1 MHKLLWP
8 QRRAILLLII
18 ISIIVSG
25 IIIIIIVLTP
35 LIRPPISQLLVD
47 RNGVTKIYETKGE
60 EYYGFEYKYDS
71 RLERDEF
78 YLEDVAV
85 LDGEYT
91 AYIKLD
97 TREDEKE
104 EEVSFKLRGGKHN
117 DDHRLAGRCY
127 AIGVQFNGEP
137 HLAKEYPEH
146 PKTPKFQ
153 NEINIADDADR
164 NIGDLNGRW
173 VGLKVVIY
181 NNKDDSVEI
190 EVYVDNK
197 GLLANDNPANDWK
210 LWWTSTD
217 GGDWRNEDGKE
228 EGGEPYSELQGE
240 NGGTDEMVY
249 IRIDQ
254 IEEEGKTQIK
264 YESVREIDSSN
275 RLKKTVNS

>member
-1 MHKLLWP
+1 MDKWLRP
-8 QRRAILLLII
+8 QRKTILLITII
-18 ISIIVSG
+18 IVIIVSG
-25 IIIIIIVLTP
+25 IIIIIVLTP
-35 LIRPPISQLLVD
+35 LLRPPIPQLLVD

-60 EYYGFEYKYDS
+60 EHYGFEYKYDS

-85 LDGEYT
+85 VDGEYT

-97 TREDEKE
+97 TKEDDDD
-104 EEVSFKLRGGKHN
+104 EVSFKLRGGKHN
-117 DDHRLAGRCY
+117 DEHRLAGRCY
-127 AIGVQFNGEP
+127 AIGVEFDGEP

-153 NEINIADDADR
+153 DEIKISDYGYR

-173 VGLKVVIY
+173 IGLKVIIY
-181 NNKDDSVEI
+181 NNKVNSVQI

-197 GLLANDNPANDWK
+197 GLLANNNPANDWK
-210 LWWTSTD
+210 LWWTATD
-217 GGDWRNEDGKE
+217 DGDWRNNDDKKGGK
-228 EGGEPYSELQGE
+228 PYLELQGE
-240 NGGTDEMVY
+240 KGGTSEMVY

-254 IEEEGKTQIK
+254 IEEEGQTKIK

-275 RLKKTVNS
+275 RLEKM

>member
-1 MHKLLWP
+1 MDKWLRP
-8 QRRAILLLII
+8 QRKTILLITII
-18 ISIIVSG
+18 IVIIVSG
-25 IIIIIIVLTP
+25 IIIIIVLTP
-35 LIRPPISQLLVD
+35 LLRPPIPQLLVD

-60 EYYGFEYKYDS
+60 EHYGFEYKYDS

-85 LDGEYT
+85 VDGEYT

-97 TREDEKE
+97 TKEDDDD
-104 EEVSFKLRGGKHN
+104 EVSFKLRGGKHN
-117 DDHRLAGRCY
+117 DEHRLAGRCY
-127 AIGVQFNGEP
+127 AIGVEFDGEP

-153 NEINIADDADR
+153 DEIKISDYGYR

-173 VGLKVVIY
+173 IGLKVIIY
-181 NNKDDSVEI
+181 NNKVNSVQI

-197 GLLANDNPANDWK
+197 GLLANNNPANDWK
-210 LWWTSTD
+210 LWWTATD
-217 GGDWRNEDGKE
+217 DGDWRNNDYKKGGK
-228 EGGEPYSELQGE
+228 PYLELQGE
-240 NGGTDEMVY
+240 KGGTSEMVY

-254 IEEEGKTQIK
+254 IEEERQTKIK

-275 RLKKTVNS
+275 RLEKM

>member
-1 MHKLLWP
+1 MDKWLRP
-8 QRRAILLLII
+8 QRKTTLLVII
-18 ISIIVSG
+18 IIVIIVSG
-25 IIIIIIVLTP
+25 IIIIILLTP
-35 LIRPPISQLLVD
+35 LLRPPIPQLLVD

-60 EYYGFEYKYDS
+60 ENYGFEYKHDS

-85 LDGEYT
+85 VDGEYT

-97 TREDEKE
+97 TKEDDDD
-104 EEVSFKLRGGKHN
+104 EVSFKLRGGKHN
-117 DDHRLAGRCY
+117 DEHRLAGRCY
-127 AIGVQFNGEP
+127 AIGVEFNGEP

-153 NEINIADDADR
+153 NEIKISDYGYR
-164 NIGDLNGRW
+164 NIGDLSGRW

-181 NNKDDSVEI
+181 NNKDNSVQI

-210 LWWTSTD
+210 LWWTATD
-217 GGDWRNEDGKE
+217 DGDWRNNDGKK
-228 EGGEPYSELQGE
+228 GGNPYLELQGE
-240 NGGTDEMVY
+240 KGGTSEMVY

-254 IEEEGKTQIK
+254 IEEEGQTKIK

-275 RLKKTVNS
+275 RLKKIVNS

>member
-1 MHKLLWP
+1 MT
-8 QRRAILLLII
+8 II
-18 ISIIVSG
+18 IVIIVSG
-25 IIIIIIVLTP
+25 IIIIIVLTP
-35 LIRPPISQLLVD
+35 LLRPPIPQLLVD

-60 EYYGFEYKYDS
+60 EHYGFEYKYDS
-71 RLERDEF
+71 RLDRDEF

-85 LDGEYT
+85 VDGEYT

-97 TREDEKE
+97 TKEDDDD
-104 EEVSFKLRGGKHN
+104 EVSFKLRGGKHN
-117 DDHRLAGRCY
+117 DEHRLAGRCY
-127 AIGVQFNGEP
+127 AIGVEFDGEP

-153 NEINIADDADR
+153 NEIKISDYGYR

-173 VGLKVVIY
+173 VGLKVIIY
-181 NNKDDSVEI
+181 NNKDNSVQI

-210 LWWTSTD
+210 LWWTATD
-217 GGDWRNEDGKE
+217 DGDWRNNDGKK
-228 EGGEPYSELQGE
+228 GGKPYLELQGE
-240 NGGTDEMVY
+240 KGGTSEMVY

-254 IEEEGKTQIK
+254 IEEEGQTEIK

-275 RLKKTVNS
+275 KLKKIVNS

>member
-1 MHKLLWP
+1 MDKWLRP
-8 QRRAILLLII
+8 QRKSILLII
-18 ISIIVSG
+18 IIIIIVSG
-25 IIIIIIVLTP
+25 IIIIIVLTP
-35 LIRPPISQLLVD
+35 LLRPPVPQLLVD

-60 EYYGFEYKYDS
+60 EKYGFEYDHSS

-85 LDGEYT
+85 VDGEYT

-97 TREDEKE
+97 IKEDDDD
-104 EEVSFKLRGGKHN
+104 EVSFKLRGGKHN

-127 AIGVQFNGEP
+127 AIGVKFNGEP

-153 NEINIADDADR
+153 NEIKIADYANR

-173 VGLKVVIY
+173 VGLKVIIY
-181 NNKDDSVEI
+181 NNKDNSVQI

-210 LWWTSTD
+210 LWWTATD
-217 GGDWRNEDGKE
+217 DGDWRNNDGKN
-228 EGGEPYSELQGE
+228 GGKPYLDLQGE
-240 NGGTDEMVY
+240 KGGTSEMVY

-254 IEEEGKTQIK
+254 IEEEGQTKIK

-275 RLKKTVNS
+275 RMEKRE

>member
-1 MHKLLWP
+1 
-8 QRRAILLLII
+8 LLII
-18 ISIIVSG
+18 IIIIIVSG
-25 IIIIIIVLTP
+25 IIIIIVLTP
-35 LIRPPISQLLVD
+35 LLRPPVPQLLVD

-60 EYYGFEYKYDS
+60 EKYGFEYDYSS

-85 LDGEYT
+85 VDGEYT

-97 TREDEKE
+97 IKEDDDD
-104 EEVSFKLRGGKHN
+104 EVSFKLRGGKHN

-127 AIGVQFNGEP
+127 AIGVEFNGEP

-153 NEINIADDADR
+153 NEIKIADYANR

-173 VGLKVVIY
+173 VGLKVIIY
-181 NNKDDSVEI
+181 NNKDNSVQI

-210 LWWTSTD
+210 LWWTATD
-217 GGDWRNEDGKE
+217 DGDWRNNDGKN
-228 EGGEPYSELQGE
+228 GGKPYLDLQGE
-240 NGGTDEMVY
+240 KGGTSEMVY

-254 IEEEGKTQIK
+254 IEEEGQTKIK
-264 YESVREIDSSN
+264 YESVREIDSSI
-275 RLKKTVNS
+275 RMEKRE